1 MIQSFL
7 PCFSQELSSG
17 VTSTTFHIAHQGL
30 NDRDIQIQ
38 LSAIYSTLCP
48 TLLFMAPFLCEKTL
62 IASEVEMNGN
72 VENLI
77 NSTDDI
83 EREFLSKPD
92 LRSILK
98 PIKIGFISTNFF
110 DHSIGRMLV
119 ELFVVMHEKSKG
131 EKSEAEVIKRPVEII
146 VYYVDKNINLTVEE
160 EEVYTSGE
168 VRYNSTG
175 INFKS
180 DMISDILLD
189 RLGPSHFRR
198 YPAFLPLL
206 QHDISYEELDF
217 LMFTDLGMD
226 FITYALAHSRLAGY
240 QVRDTYSITSYLIAL
255 HAILSHRASFYV
267 HQKEK
272 YYLIFQL
279 FFISFSL

>member
-1 MIQSFL
+1 
-7 PCFSQELSSG
+7 
-17 VTSTTFHIAHQGL
+17 
-30 NDRDIQIQ
+30 
-38 LSAIYSTLCP
+38 
-48 TLLFMAPFLCEKTL
+48 MAPFLSEKTL
-62 IASEVEMNGN
+62 ITSEVEMNGSLDT
-72 VENLI
+72 LI

-83 EREFLSKPD
+83 ERESLSKSD
-92 LRSILK
+92 VKSILK

-131 EKSEAEVIKRPVEII
+131 EKSEAEVIRRPVEII

-160 EEVYTSGE
+160 EEVYSSGE
-168 VRYNSTG
+168 IRYNSTQ
-175 INFKS
+175 IDFNFKP

-226 FITYALAHSRLAGY
+226 FITYALAHSRLAVY
-240 QVRDTYSITSYLIAL
+240 QV
-255 HAILSHRASFYV
+255 F
-267 HQKEK
+267 K
-272 YYLIFQL
+272 
-279 FFISFSL
+279 